1 MYALMILRYR
11 APMDA
16 IVAATELHRSYLRE
30 LHTRGIVLASGPFDP
45 RTGGAILLR
54 LGEDSPTLE
63 AIRDADPFHQ
73 QGLVE
78 YELLP
83 WNAGIGRDGLDGL

>member
-1 MYALMILRYR
+1 MYGLMILRYR

-16 IVAATELHRSYLRE
+16 IEATTDAHRSYLRE
-30 LHTRGIVLASGPFDP
+30 LHSRGIVLASGPFDP
-45 RTGGAILLR
+45 RTGGAILVR
-54 LGEDSPTLE
+54 VPEEGPSLE
-63 AIRDADPFHQ
+63 AIRDADPFHR

-83 WNAGIGRDGLDGL
+83 WNVGIGRSAIDQL